1 MGLPGRCSGWP
12 TWTTEKA
19 KARRGLRSPR
29 MKRSGQRR
37 LRSLRMVG
45 MTMKRRT
52 PNMMQMSR

>member
-1 MGLPGRCSGWP
+1 MGLPGRCSGWL

-19 KARRGLRSPR
+19 KARRELRSPR

-52 PNMMQMSR
+52 PNMMRMSR